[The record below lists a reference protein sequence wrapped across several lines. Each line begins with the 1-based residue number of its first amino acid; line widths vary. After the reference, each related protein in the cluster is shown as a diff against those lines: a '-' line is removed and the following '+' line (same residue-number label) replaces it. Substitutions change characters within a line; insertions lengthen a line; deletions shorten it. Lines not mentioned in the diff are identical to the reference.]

1 MSESKAVVELAA
13 NDLTGAGVDDGMR
26 ERDEFN
32 FSVGIQFGGVP
43 IARDADPMPIERDDK
58 PALGV
63 ILRFPDKQ
71 AVRDFF
77 DSAEYAPLRTFRHS
91 FCTASALVIED

>member
-1 MSESKAVVELAA
+1 MSAYLVIEATPS
-13 NDLTGAGVDDGMR
+13 DLKKFGEY
-26 ERDEFN
+26 ER
-32 FSVGIQFGGVP
+32 GKVP
-43 IARDADPMPIERDDK
+43 GTLTRSRSTATSS

>member
-1 MSESKAVVELAA
+1 MSAYLVIEA
-13 NDLTGAGVDDGMR
+13 NPSDLKKFGEY
-26 ERDEFN
+26 ER
-32 FSVGIQFGGVP
+32 GKVP
-43 IARDADPMPIERDDK
+43 GTRTRSRSTATSS

-77 DSAEYAPLRTFRHS
+77 DSAEYTPVRTLRQSFAAGSYRRHP
-91 FCTASALVIED
+91 ASRRRRVT